1 MAANRKPLVDGP
13 DISNPMRTSAT
24 AITGLVAT
32 PMSLQNLG
40 LNYFDG
46 RFLRADDLNL
56 ERAAQRA
63 YVDVGRRAGGQGIG
77 DGLNLEA
84 SGTQLRLSGG
94 TAIDSGGRL
103 VSLDGIGWTEFAVV
117 ASSAASPAGS
127 LSAPAAGAYVV
138 RIAREPQLA
147 GNADVLGRVCDCG
160 CGSIMDKP
168 IAVDGV
174 RIWAD
179 PLPALLLPSLSGV
192 TDPVKHAR
200 SQIASAYF
208 GYERDQLWTPLS
220 GPGLAL
226 ATWCVG
232 ESVNTGSGAGA
243 NGVDIGVVYWN
254 GSTVSWYDDWTVRRE
269 LMETRPRRYWAGLTE
284 ERPWSVFMA
293 QVLQF
298 QCQLAEEP
306 ALSRPAS
313 GAGQDAVQRA
323 AVAATGGFLS
333 AGFVELPSAAYLPIV
348 PSSASALRADLE
360 ALFGGGIDLRVCAV
374 RRDQIAHEFERAQHM
389 ERISLLHGLTD
400 PADRQL
406 VDILVPDGVV
416 EASTAELTSHGFT
429 VDVAVGDAS
438 TVSGGPMAA
447 AAVSNPRQLLLQGVG
462 RFDNTS
468 GVTVRAAVGTT
479 DGDSVR
485 GVMSVFSDL
494 SRGQVSLGAAVDQM
508 HALRFGNESPARDLL
523 RQYGQETAEAAAI
536 HRAGRRRSRFVN
548 IPGARSRVGAT
559 AVTCWVAM
567 DPFAMADG
575 KEVQFRATWDI
586 VMPRATTLG
595 NSVTAVGGLRRDHS
609 SVDSDGE
616 TVFVV
621 VTGLLTVT
629 GSGVTDGPPMKQF
642 SRPLVLTRSRTGSA
656 GTFTVTDP
664 ETALTA
670 SVGWQ
675 GTPIEASG
683 GIGQPSGIG
692 RAKPALEDS
701 ALMARALVGRPIS
714 DPKVR
719 GGIFATFEA
728 AEKAAIYQ
736 PGNLYRD
743 TAISALQLLSGL
755 QPDNASYFDD
765 AYAQLF
771 PDAGAE
777 RGRSLIRPVYDW
789 VLFRRRRRKDCEGT
803 SVVTPQATASVA
815 AWVARA
821 SDKAQAEQ
829 YRSLLLRQEPGDVPW
844 SPTAVEIVKFD
855 EGTATM
861 RSSAEMW
868 REKYDAA
875 HGGNALVFAGYATS
889 ALSTEM
895 PAGILRAKALVAAT
909 SPLAAMDADGEY
921 DLVPHP
927 PAGQMMA
934 GTEGSIFL
942 ISYPVDSIG
951 LLAVDGV
958 SQSDLA
964 AQLKAGNLEAVG
976 SAPGEAFTHLGR
988 TGPSGGLSQDTTDE
1002 ILGALS
1008 DLSVSLAETHGIE
1021 ATAQSAVVWTHERL
1035 GGEVLSAVQARAG
1048 RILSSLNVDGNSTDT
1063 KTGVAFE
1070 PDQGEAA
1077 RIYIVI
1083 SERSP

>member
-13 DISNPMRTSAT
+13 DISNPTRTSAT

-117 ASSAASPAGS
+117 ASSAAAPAGS

-179 PLPALLLPSLSGV
+179 PLPALLLPSLPGV

-208 GYERDQLWTPLS
+208 SYERDQLWTPLS

-306 ALSRPAS
+306 TLSRPAS
-313 GAGQDAVQRA
+313 DAGQDAVQRA
-323 AVAATGGFLS
+323 AAAATGGFLS
-333 AGFVELPSAAYLPIV
+333 AGFVELPSAAYVPIV

-389 ERISLLHGLTD
+389 ERISLLRGLTD

-438 TVSGGPMAA
+438 IVSGGPMAA

-462 RFDNTS
+462 RFEHTS
-468 GVTVRAAVGTT
+468 GMTVRAAVGTT
-479 DGDSVR
+479 DSDSVR

-548 IPGARSRVGAT
+548 IPGARSKVGAT

-575 KEVQFRATWDI
+575 KEVPFRATWDL

-595 NSVTAVGGLRRDHS
+595 NSVTAMGGLRRDHG

-629 GSGVTDGPPMKQF
+629 GSGVADGPTTKPF
-642 SRPLVLTRSRTGSA
+642 SRHLVLTRSRTGSA
-656 GTFTVTDP
+656 GTFTVTDS

-692 RAKPALEDS
+692 RAKPVLEDS

-719 GGIFATFEA
+719 GGVFATFAA
-728 AEKAAIYQ
+728 AETAAIYQ

-765 AYAQLF
+765 AFAQLF
-771 PDAGAE
+771 PDADAE
-777 RGRSLIRPVYDW
+777 TGLSLIRPVYDW
-789 VLFRRRRRKDCEGT
+789 VLFRRRRREDCEGT
-803 SVVTPQATASVA
+803 SVVTPQAMASVA
-815 AWVARA
+815 AWVTRA
-821 SDKAQAEQ
+821 SDKAQAER
-829 YRSLLLRQEPGDVPW
+829 YRSLLQQGSGD
-844 SPTAVEIVKFD
+844 
-855 EGTATM
+855 
-861 RSSAEMW
+861 R
-868 REKYDAA
+868 
-875 HGGNALVFAGYATS
+875 
-889 ALSTEM
+889 
-895 PAGILRAKALVAAT
+895 
-909 SPLAAMDADGEY
+909 
-921 DLVPHP
+921 
-927 PAGQMMA
+927 
-934 GTEGSIFL
+934 
-942 ISYPVDSIG
+942 
-951 LLAVDGV
+951 
-958 SQSDLA
+958 
-964 AQLKAGNLEAVG
+964 
-976 SAPGEAFTHLGR
+976 
-988 TGPSGGLSQDTTDE
+988 
-1002 ILGALS
+1002 
-1008 DLSVSLAETHGIE
+1008 
-1021 ATAQSAVVWTHERL
+1021 AVVT
-1035 GGEVLSAVQARAG
+1035 
-1048 RILSSLNVDGNSTDT
+1048 DGSRDR
-1063 KTGVAFE
+1063 
-1070 PDQGEAA
+1070 QI
-1077 RIYIVI
+1077 R
-1083 SERSP
+1083 

>member
-13 DISNPMRTSAT
+13 DISNPMRTSVT
-24 AITGLVAT
+24 AITGLVVT
-32 PMSLQNLG
+32 PTSLQNLG

-94 TAIDSGGRL
+94 TAIDFGGRL
-103 VSLDGIGWTEFAVV
+103 VSLDGIGWTEFAAVV
-117 ASSAASPAGS
+117 SSAASPASS

-179 PLPALLLPSLSGV
+179 QLPTLLLPSLPGV

-208 GYERDQLWTPLS
+208 SYERDRLWTPLS

-226 ATWCVG
+226 ATWCAG
-232 ESVNTGSGAGA
+232 ESVNTDSGAGA
-243 NGVDIGVVYWN
+243 NRVDIGVIYWN
-254 GSTVSWYDDWTVRRE
+254 GSSVSWYDDWTVRRE
-269 LMETRPRRYWAGLTE
+269 LMETRPKRYWEGLTE

-306 ALSRPAS
+306 AVSRPAS
-313 GAGQDAVQRA
+313 AGQDAIQRA
-323 AVAATGGFLS
+323 AAAATGGFLS
-333 AGFVELPSAAYLPIV
+333 AGFVELPSAAYVPIV
-348 PSSASALRADLE
+348 PSSASTLRADLE
-360 ALFGGGIDLRVCAV
+360 TLFGSGIDLRICAV

-389 ERISLLHGLTD
+389 DRISLLRGLTD
-400 PADRQL
+400 PADRQF

-416 EASTAELTSHGFT
+416 EASTVELTSHGFT
-429 VDVAVGDAS
+429 VDVTVGDAS
-438 TVSGGPMAA
+438 IVPAGPMAA
-447 AAVSNPRQLLLQGVG
+447 AAVSNTKQLLLQGVG
-462 RFDNTS
+462 RFDHTS
-468 GVTVRAAVGTT
+468 GMTVRAAVGTT
-479 DGDSVR
+479 DSDSVR

-494 SRGQVSLGAAVDQM
+494 SRGEVSLGAAVDQM
-508 HALRFGNESPARDLL
+508 HALSFGNESPARDLL

-536 HRAGRRRSRFVN
+536 HRASRKRSRFVN
-548 IPGARSRVGAT
+548 IPGARSRVAAT

-567 DPFAMADG
+567 DPFAMADHE
-575 KEVQFRATWDI
+575 EVPFRATWDI

-595 NSVTAVGGLRRDHS
+595 NSVKAAGGLKRDHGS
-609 SVDSDGE
+609 ADSDGE
-616 TVFVV
+616 KVFVV
-621 VTGLLTVT
+621 VAGLLTVT
-629 GSGVTDGPPMKQF
+629 GTSVPGGSVTIPFD
-642 SRPLVLTRSRTGSA
+642 RPLVLTRSRTGSE
-656 GTFTVTDP
+656 GTFTVMDS

-670 SVGWQ
+670 SVRWQ

-692 RAKPALEDS
+692 AANPTFEDS
-701 ALMARALVGRPIS
+701 TLMARALAGRPIS

-719 GGIFATFEA
+719 SGIFATFEA
-728 AEKAAIYQ
+728 TENAAIYQ
-736 PGNLYRD
+736 PGNPYRD

-765 AYAQLF
+765 AYAELF
-771 PDAGAE
+771 PDAGFE
-777 RGRSLIRPVYDW
+777 TGRSLIRPVYDW
-789 VLFRRRRRKDCEGT
+789 VLFRRRRREDCEGT
-803 SVVTPQATASVA
+803 SIVTPQAVASVA

-821 SDKAQAEQ
+821 SDKEQAER
-829 YRSLLLRQEPGDVPW
+829 YRSLLREGSGAVPW

-855 EGTATM
+855 EGSATM
-861 RSSAEMW
+861 RSSAVTW

-875 HGGNALVFAGYATS
+875 RGGDALVFAGYAKS

-909 SPLAAMDADGEY
+909 SPLATMDADGVF
-921 DLVPHP
+921 DLVPHA
-927 PAGQMMA
+927 PAAQMMSD
-934 GTEGSIFL
+934 TEGSIFL
-942 ISYPVDSIG
+942 ISYPIDSIEV
-951 LLAVDGV
+951 LAVDGINR
-958 SQSDLA
+958 SDLA
-964 AQLKAGNLEAVG
+964 AQLKEGNVEAVG
-976 SAPGEAFTHLGR
+976 SVPGEAFTYLGR
-988 TGPSGGLSQDTTDE
+988 TGQSGSLSQGTVDE
-1002 ILGALS
+1002 VLGALS
-1008 DLSVSLAETHGIE
+1008 NLAGSLAETHDIE
-1021 ATAQSAVVWTHERL
+1021 ATAQSAVVWTHEGL
-1035 GGEVLSAVQARAG
+1035 GGEALSAVQARAA
-1048 RILSSLNVDGNSTDT
+1048 RILSSLSVAENSTDT

-1083 SERSP
+1083 SESRP